1 MKIEANTIHI
11 SGINVF
17 KVEIKTDEKLLDNMQ
32 SIKGFELGLA
42 QKMAHNLGANQM
54 RVRIYIIL
62 NGKNENNEAIGL
74 KGEFGISFHF
84 SIENLAAFS
93 KEVNGEIEIYADLA
107 EHLINLAYATSRGII
122 LERTQGTPFNGAIL
136 PVINAFQILQAQEL
150 KKGNQL

>member
-42 QKMAHNLGANQM
+42 QKMAHNLEANQM

-74 KGEFGISFHF
+74 KGEFGIAFHF

-93 KEVNGEIEIYADLA
+93 KEVNGEIEIYANLA